1 MVKHKILPIPDASVG
16 RVLGL
21 VEVLYSYGAQAKISF
36 LSEELRMPID
46 ELGAV
51 IDMAELFGLLRVN
64 RGIATLTIY
73 GEALS
78 LGTIDDKKRILKK
91 KILTI
96 ELFKIAITILKKEQ
110 NISENALFKKINE
123 KYPIQDKEKFYKLF
137 IGWGTYTGLFEYN
150 GQKHKFIANI
160 KAKPNNI

>member
-1 MVKHKILPIPDASVG
+1 MVKHKIVPIPDASVG

-21 VEVLYSYGAQAKISF
+21 IEVLYSYGAQVKISF

-51 IDMAELFGLLRVN
+51 VDMAKLFGLLKVN
-64 RGIATLTIY
+64 NGIATLTIY

-78 LGTIDDKKRILKK
+78 LGTVDDKKKIFKK

-96 ELFKIAITILKKEQ
+96 EPFNMTTTILKKEQ
-110 NISENALFKKINE
+110 KISEDALFKKISE
-123 KYPIQDKEKFYKLF
+123 KYPIQDKEKFHKLF
-137 IGWGTYTGLFEYN
+137 VGWGTYVGLFEYD
-150 GQKHKFIANI
+150 GQKRRFSACSETMVYT
-160 KAKPNNI
+160 